1 MRAFLT
7 AILLAAACGNPAPAT
22 TATPPAAA
30 TTSSSQPPAPPPADA
45 EPPLDDCA
53 NACTEIAGCWEE
65 ENPGREYNQGG
76 NCVSACEGGTPEE
89 KKGFFQCVEKGRGD
103 CAKMVEC
110 G

>member
-1 MRAFLT
+1 MRALLM

-45 EPPLDDCA
+45 APPLDDCA
-53 NACTEIAGCWEE
+53 NACTEIAVCWEE
-65 ENPGREYNQGG
+65 QNPGEDYNQGG
-76 NCVSACEGGTPEE
+76 FCVSSCEEGD
-89 KKGFFQCVEKGRGD
+89 KKAFFQCVEKSRGD
-103 CAKMVEC
+103 CEKMVAC